1 MTAKHVNHDKPA
13 TPTLRRSL
21 TLPLLTLY
29 GLGVTVGAGIYV
41 LIGSTVA
48 EAGAYAWL
56 AFLLAA
62 FVVAFTAFSY
72 AELATR
78 YPVSAGEAA
87 YVDAGFGRPVLAS
100 IVGGFVALSG
110 MVSASAVA
118 VGASGYLG
126 GLTGLSSPILI
137 VAIVASMGLIAWW
150 GINQSVKVA
159 AAITMLEILG
169 LVFVITWGFGMS
181 ERTGVSTAE
190 LIPPLQGTHWGGI
203 ASASL
208 LAFFAFIGFEDMVN
222 VAEEVETPRRTI
234 PRAIVY
240 TLLVATV
247 LYVLVAVSVLVAV
260 PIETLSGSDE
270 PLTLVFVNAPQV
282 VQTGFAAVAVVATVN
297 GVLIQMIM
305 ASRVIYG
312 MAQRKRF
319 PAVFAILSP
328 RTQTPTVATAFVA
341 ACIMGLSLFL
351 PIERLA
357 GWTSQIVLAVFV
369 CVNLSLIAI
378 KRRTATTGDYY
389 RVPIAVPILGI
400 LTSIALFVSTI
411 M

>member
-1 MTAKHVNHDKPA
+1 LTSQQHNQG

-41 LIGSTVA
+41 LIGATVA
-48 EAGAYAWL
+48 EAGAYAWV

-87 YVDAGFGRPVLAS
+87 YVDAGFGLPLLAS

-110 MVSASAVA
+110 MVYASAVA

-126 GLTGLSSPILI
+126 GLTGLSSPILV

-159 AAITMLEILG
+159 AAITLLEILG
-169 LVFVITWGFGMS
+169 LVFVITWGFGIS
-181 ERTGVSTAE
+181 ERAGVSTAE
-190 LIPPLQGTHWGGI
+190 LFPPLQGTHWGGI

-222 VAEEVETPRRTI
+222 VAEEVKTPRKTI

-240 TLLVATV
+240 TLIAATV
-247 LYVLVAVSVLVAV
+247 LYVLVAISVLVAV

-270 PLTLVFVNAPQV
+270 PLTLVFVNAPQA

-312 MAQRKRF
+312 MAKRGRF
-319 PAVFAILSP
+319 PSVFAVLSP
-328 RTQTPTVATAFVA
+328 KTQTPTVATAFVA

-351 PIERLA
+351 PIEHLA
-357 GWTSQIVLAVFV
+357 GWTSQIVLAVFI

-378 KRRTATTGDYY
+378 KWRNAPAENYY
-389 RVPIAVPILGI
+389 RVPIAVPVLGI
-400 LTSIALFVSTI
+400 LSSVALLVSTAY
-411 M
+411 

>member
-1 MTAKHVNHDKPA
+1 M
-13 TPTLRRSL
+13 
-21 TLPLLTLY
+21 
-29 GLGVTVGAGIYV
+29 
-41 LIGSTVA
+41 A

-62 FVVAFTAFSY
+62 LVVAFTAFSY

-87 YVDAGFGRPVLAS
+87 YVDAGFGQPALAS

-137 VAIVASMGLIAWW
+137 VAIVGAMGLIAWW

-159 AAITMLEILG
+159 AAITVIEILG
-169 LVFVITWGFGMS
+169 LAFVIVWGFGMS
-181 ERTGVSTAE
+181 ERAGVSTAE
-190 LIPPLQGTHWGGI
+190 LFPPLQGTHWGGI
-203 ASASL
+203 ANASL

-222 VAEEVETPRRTI
+222 VAEEVETPRKTI

-240 TLLVATV
+240 TLIVATV
-247 LYVLVAVSVLVAV
+247 LYVLVAISVLVAV

-270 PLTLVFVNAPQV
+270 PLTLVFANAPQA

-305 ASRVIYG
+305 ASRVMYG
-312 MAQRKRF
+312 MAQRGRF
-319 PAVFAILSP
+319 PAIFAALSP
-328 RTQTPTVATAFVA
+328 KTQTPTVATVFVA
-341 ACIMGLSLFL
+341 VSIMGLSLFL

-369 CVNLSLIAI
+369 CVNMSLIAI
-378 KRRTATTGDYY
+378 KRQKAPAGDYY
-389 RVPIAVPILGI
+389 RVPVVVPVLGI
-400 LTSIALFVSTI
+400 LTSVALLAST
-411 M
+411 MT